1 VRAGS
6 VPLRVVRAGEGAP
19 LLLINGLGA
28 SVEMW
33 RPLVREL
40 PDRELVALDLP
51 GTGQS
56 GRPRWPM
63 RMPQLAGA
71 VTAVL
76 DDLELDRVDLLGYSL
91 GGVVAQELAR
101 RAPERVDRL
110 ILAATTPGLPSIP
123 PNPLVAMLMLSP
135 ARYYDRRLA
144 EAIVPRIAG
153 GRTARDPRVLRA
165 RLGERLAD
173 PPTPIGYLHQ
183 LCSVWGWSGHLHLR
197 RLRMPTLVL
206 HGSEDPLVPVLN
218 ARYMARVI
226 PDATLRIIEDGG
238 HLILFDE
245 PSATGEA
252 ITGFLTTRTR

>member
-6 VPLRVVRAGEGAP
+6 VPLRVVRAGEGPP

-76 DDLELDRVDLLGYSL
+76 DDLGLDRVDLLGYSL

-153 GRTARDPRVLRA
+153 GRTARDRRVLRA

-183 LCSVWGWSGHLHLR
+183 LCSVWGWSGHLHLP

-226 PDATLRIIEDGG
+226 PDATLRIIEHGG

-245 PSATGEA
+245 PAATAEA
-252 ITGFLTTRTR
+252 ITGFLTTQTR